1 MLQRKELYTKRGW
14 LNTIILVVLFLMI
27 LSSFYI
33 QFGQILAG
41 HGLDIL
47 QMIIKLLFLIS
58 LIGFWYL
65 KRWAILSSAFVVFVG
80 GIVTIPEFKQYA
92 ATIVLWGLFVWTMY
106 KDQLDPSAAKQV

>member
-1 MLQRKELYTKRGW
+1 MLQQKELHTKQGL

-27 LSSFYI
+27 VSSFYI

-47 QMIIKLLFLIS
+47 QMIINSLFLIS

-65 KRWAILSSAFVVFVG
+65 KRR
-80 GIVTIPEFKQYA
+80 GIVTIPEFKQYV
-92 ATIVLWGLFVWTMY
+92 ATIVLWGLFVWAMY
-106 KDQLDPSAAKQV
+106 KNQLDPSAAK